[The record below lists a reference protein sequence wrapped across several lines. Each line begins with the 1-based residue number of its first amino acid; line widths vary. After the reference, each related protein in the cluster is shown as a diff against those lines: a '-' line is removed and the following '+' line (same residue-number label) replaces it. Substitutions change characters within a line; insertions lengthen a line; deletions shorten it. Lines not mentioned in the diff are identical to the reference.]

1 MPVPAAVEKPRYRVK
16 APSIRNQADPTAPA
30 TIGGTPR
37 QTGFDAA
44 RYARRLAPWRP
55 ATVTSNVIMSWQGDM
70 LRARARDVLRNNPH
84 ATAASENFV
93 GNLIGAGIKPSSLI
107 TTEGQRDAVMTAW
120 LDWTDECDADGLAD
134 FYGLQSM
141 AARSLFEAGECFIR
155 FRARRV
161 EDGLSVPLQIQMLES
176 EMLPYW
182 DNRIAPNGNYVMNGV
197 EFDFIGRRVAY
208 WFFVNHP
215 GDGPI
220 EMGGINTDQVRVPAD
235 QVLHIFRA
243 TRPGQVRG
251 VPLVTPALVK
261 LYFLDQYDDAELD
274 RKKLA
279 AMYAGF
285 ITTPAPED
293 ILPDVQP
300 SETSDQ
306 VGIAPLEPGTMQA
319 LLPGEDIKFSE
330 PADVGGTYEAFQY
343 RNQLACFSAMGVP
356 YMLGT
361 GDTRR
366 ASYSSLRGVIVE
378 YRRRLEQLQHNVMVF
393 QMCRPIWLRWMND
406 AVLAGTIA
414 LPGYADNPI
423 AYQRAT
429 WIAPRFEWV
438 DPLKDRQ
445 AEKLA
450 VDSGFKSRSDVIE
463 AEGYDPEE
471 TDERIAADK
480 EREKKLGLDFP
491 IHGASSTQPVDP
503 NADPVA
509 PDPQEVA
516 DETADEAD
524 DNQAAA

>member
-1 MPVPAAVEKPRYRVK
+1 MPVAAAEKPRIRVK
-16 APSIRNQADPTAPA
+16 APTIRNQADPTAM
-30 TIGGTPR
+30 TSTPR
-37 QTGFDAA
+37 QTGFDGA
-44 RYARRLAPWRP
+44 RFGRRLAPWRP
-55 ATVTSNVIMSWQGDM
+55 ATVTSNVIMSWQGDL

-84 ATAASENFV
+84 ATAAAENFV
-93 GNLIGAGIKPSSLI
+93 GNLVGAGIKPSSLI
-107 TTEGQRDAVMTAW
+107 TTEDQRDAVMKAW

-134 FYGLQSM
+134 FYGVQSM
-141 AARSLFEAGECFIR
+141 VARSLFEAGECFVR
-155 FRARRV
+155 FRPRRM
-161 EDGLSVPLQIQMLES
+161 EDGLSAPLQIQMLES

-208 WFFVNHP
+208 WFYVNHP
-215 GDGPI
+215 GDAPI
-220 EMGGINTDQVRVPAD
+220 ELAFGSDLDQVRVPAD

-285 ITTPAPED
+285 ITSPAPED
-293 ILPDVQP
+293 ILPDVEA
-300 SETSDQ
+300 SATSDQ

-378 YRRRLEQLQHNVMVF
+378 YRRRLEQLQHNVVVF
-393 QMCRPIWLRWMND
+393 QMCRPIWQRWMND
-406 AVLAGTIA
+406 AVLAGT
-414 LPGYADNPI
+414 LTLRGFPDQQRD
-423 AYQRAT
+423 YQRAK

-471 TDERIAADK
+471 TDERIAQDK
-480 EREKKLGLDFP
+480 EREKRLGLDFP
-491 IHGASSTQPVDP
+491 IHGASATQPVDP
-503 NADPVA
+503 ADQ
-509 PDPQEVA
+509 PDPQEAA
-516 DETADEAD
+516 DAASELSDDEQAD
-524 DNQAAA
+524 DQAAA

>member
-1 MPVPAAVEKPRYRVK
+1 MATTAAAIKPRVRVR
-16 APSIRNQADPTAPA
+16 AQSIRNQTTADPATVAPA
-30 TIGGTPR
+30 VR

-44 RYARRLAPWRP
+44 RYVRRLAPWRP
-55 ATVTSNVIMSWQGDM
+55 ALVTSNVIMSWQGEL

-84 ATAASENFV
+84 ATAAVENFA
-93 GNLIGAGIKPSSLI
+93 GNLVGAGIKPSSLI
-107 TTEGQRDAVMTAW
+107 EQIETREEVMQAW
-120 LDWTDECDADGLAD
+120 LDWTDECDADGLVD
-134 FYGLQSM
+134 FYGMQSLI
-141 AARSLFEAGECFIR
+141 ARALFEAGECFVR
-155 FRARRV
+155 FRPRRP
-161 EDGLSVPLQIQMLES
+161 EDGLSTPLQLQVLES

-182 DNRIAPNGNYVMNGV
+182 DNRFAPNGNYIMNGV
-197 EFDFIGRRVAY
+197 EFDLVGRRAAY
-208 WFFVNHP
+208 WFYIQHP
-215 GDGPI
+215 GDSPI
-220 EMGGINTDQVRVPAD
+220 EPEGFTTEQVRVPAN

-251 VPLVTPALVK
+251 VPLVTPAMVK

-279 AMYAGF
+279 AMFAGF
-285 ITTPAPED
+285 ITSSAPED
-293 ILPDVQP
+293 ILPDVTDP
-300 SETSDQ
+300 ENSTSST

-330 PADVGGTYEAFQY
+330 PADVGGSYEAFQY
-343 RNQLACFSAMGVP
+343 RNQLAVFSAMGVP

-393 QMCRPIWLRWMND
+393 QFCRPVWQRWMND
-406 AVLAGTIA
+406 AALAGTIA
-414 LPGYADNPI
+414 LPGFADQ
-423 AYQRAT
+423 QRQLSRAK

-471 TDERIAADK
+471 TDERIAADH
-480 EREKKLGLDFP
+480 EREKRLGLDFP
-491 IHGASSTQPVDP
+491 IHGASATQPIDP
-503 NADPVA
+503 NA
-509 PDPQEVA
+509 PDPQEQA
-516 DETADEAD
+516 DANQDLSGNDDAEA
-524 DNQAAA
+524 A